1 MMIHQVQALAVAGIL
16 DDPGKVGSPHE
27 SAGSEAGEQSA
38 NDRSDIRIRLSKV
51 GEPVGSAENHEN
63 VLEGAEGENGR
74 FCRLGDRSLQPGSSL
89 VIQTDAYL
97 GETAVVQHDA
107 KAVELSGDSRD
118 VREVLGSR
126 I

>member
-1 MMIHQVQALAVAGIL
+1 M
-16 DDPGKVGSPHE
+16 
-27 SAGSEAGEQSA
+27 
-38 NDRSDIRIRLSKV
+38 
-51 GEPVGSAENHEN
+51 GEPVGAAEYHEN

-89 VIQTDAYL
+89 VTQTDACL

-126 I
+126 IELQDAPILLQPLQQASPRRFVPFAGESEHPQAFEPP